1 MTTTDTLLNRYRRV
15 RLLGSGGF
23 GAVYMAED
31 LRLGRTVAIKEMD
44 ARGLAP
50 DEQAVSEQMFER
62 EARMLASLDH
72 PGLTRIW
79 DYFQDKQRAFLVMEY
94 VPGHTLREEL
104 NQRGGPLDEPFVIE
118 CALQLCNVL
127 HYLHTR
133 QPQVIFRDLKP
144 ANVMV
149 VAQPPSPNSNE
160 SADMPLFRLIDF
172 GIARLFKPEQT
183 GDTLI
188 IGTPGYAPPE
198 QYGRGQTDARSD
210 IYSLGVTLHQM
221 LSGQPPASVPPPP
234 VLSLNPAVSPTLA
247 RIVTRATQAEPA
259 DRYQSVEE
267 MRRELLALRAANI
280 APAAPVPQ
288 APPRLAQQ
296 PAPRLAKQA
305 APRVATPAPDYQPRV
320 TTPLPAPSTTPR
332 PPRQGASPLMLIV
345 AVVLLGIVGLGIFGM
360 RAFGRLSGDATP
372 QPTVAPAAR
381 EWTLPGAQGTIA
393 FGQQP
398 STGGGFDI
406 WLATLD
412 GSPPRQLTSDKRSYS
427 PAWSPD
433 GAQLSVTHDNDIYVG
448 TGQNPL
454 FQLLDLGGLTARYPA
469 WSPDGTRLALATRK
483 GSEPWR
489 LAIYDL
495 SSGQLSF
502 PDAPGNIGGL
512 AWAPGQRLAFAA
524 PSAPGQPQDI
534 FILDANGSAANLTN
548 TPDAEED
555 LPAWSPD
562 GRRIAFT
569 TSAPGASHLNARQ
582 IAVMNS
588 NGGGRTQLTAGS
600 GPHTNAVWSPDGSWI
615 AYVAKENSPDWQVWA
630 MRADG
635 SDPRVLTFGP
645 ERKFYLSWGR

>member
-1 MTTTDTLLNRYRRV
+1 
-15 RLLGSGGF
+15 
-23 GAVYMAED
+23 MAED
-31 LRLGRTVAIKEMD
+31 LRLGRTVAVKEMD
-44 ARGLAP
+44 ARRLAP

-79 DYFQDKQRAFLVMEY
+79 DYFQDNQRAFLVMEY

-104 NQRGGPLDEPFVIE
+104 NRRGGPLDEAFVLE

-149 VAQPPSPNSNE
+149 VAQPPSPNSHE
-160 SADMPLFRLIDF
+160 AADTPLFRLIDF

-210 IYSLGVTLHQM
+210 IYSLGVTLHQ
-221 LSGQPPASVPPPP
+221 LLAGQAPASVPPPSL
-234 VLSLNPAVSPTLA
+234 LSLNPAVSPELA

-259 DRYQSVEE
+259 DRYQTADE
-267 MRRELLALRAANI
+267 MRRDLLALRAAG
-280 APAAPVPQ
+280 ATQAAAAPLP
-288 APPRLAQQ
+288 A
-296 PAPRLAKQA
+296 PAPRLAQHA
-305 APRVATPAPDYQPRV
+305 APRVAAPAPDYQPRP
-320 TTPLPAPSTTPR
+320 TTPLPAPATAPR
-332 PPRQGASPLMLIV
+332 PPRQGASPLTLIIGV
-345 AVVLLGIVGLGIFGM
+345 ALLGIVGLGVLGL
-360 RAFGRLSGDATP
+360 RAFGRLSGEAAP
-372 QPTVAPAAR
+372 QPTVAPATR
-381 EWTLPGAQGTIA
+381 EWTLPGAQGTIV

-398 STGGGFDI
+398 VGGGGFDI
-406 WLATLD
+406 WAATLD
-412 GSPPRQLTSDKRSYS
+412 GSPPRQLTSDKRSFS
-427 PAWSPD
+427 PALSPD
-433 GAQLSVTHDNDIYVG
+433 GAQLSVTNNADIYVG
-448 TGQNPL
+448 TKQNPL
-454 FQLLDLGGLTARYPA
+454 FQRLALGDLTARYPA
-469 WSPDGTRLALATRK
+469 WSPDGTRLALATKK
-483 GSEPWR
+483 GSDPWR

-495 SSGQLSF
+495 GSGQLSF
-502 PDAPGNIGGL
+502 PNAPANIGGL

-524 PSAPGQPQDI
+524 PSAPGRPQDI
-534 FILDANGSAANLTN
+534 FILDATGNPANITN

-569 TSAPGASHLNARQ
+569 TSAPGGNNLNTRQ
-582 IAVMNS
+582 IAVMSS
-588 NGGGRTQLTAGS
+588 NGGGRAQLTAGD
-600 GPHTNAVWSPDGSWI
+600 GPHTNAVWSPDGAWI
-615 AYVAKENSPDWQVWA
+615 AYVAKENSADWQVWA

-635 SDPRVLTFGP
+635 SEPRVLTFGP
-645 ERKFYLSWGR
+645 ERKFYLSWGK